1 MVTKKQLAALAR
13 GRAIRARKI
22 KTKRTKRRRTKKV
35 TKFAILPVIKGVMYG
50 AGAISSISSILTNFP
65 NLKRAIKRLWS
76 GNGNFNCGKMREISA
91 NMQREIMMLG
101 ITDDPIYHDFAELN
115 KSIHAVDYYRE
126 IENSKLEAEEIEKV
140 MAIFKKILAKYSKL
154 VGHEETR
161 YVIPS

>member
-1 MVTKKQLAALAR
+1 MVSRKQLAALAR
-13 GRAIRARKI
+13 GRAIRARKL
-22 KTKRTKRRRTKKV
+22 KSKHMNRRRTKKT
-35 TKFAILPVIKGVMYG
+35 TKFAILPIIKGIMYG
-50 AGAISSISSILTNFP
+50 STALGAISSVLTNFP

-126 IENSKLEAEEIEKV
+126 IEDSKQEGEEIEKM
-140 MAIFKKILAKYSKL
+140 MAIFRRILAKYSKL

>member
-1 MVTKKQLAALAR
+1 MVSRKQLAALAR
-13 GRAIRARKI
+13 GRAIRARKL
-22 KTKRTKRRRTKKV
+22 KSKHTNRRRTKKT
-35 TKFAILPVIKGVMYG
+35 TKFAILPIIKGIMYG
-50 AGAISSISSILTNFP
+50 STALGAISSILTNFP